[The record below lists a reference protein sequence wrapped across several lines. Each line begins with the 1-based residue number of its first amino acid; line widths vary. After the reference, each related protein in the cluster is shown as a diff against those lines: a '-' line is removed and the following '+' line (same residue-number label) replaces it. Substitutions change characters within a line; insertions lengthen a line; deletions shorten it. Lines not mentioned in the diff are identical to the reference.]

1 MAEGNLELEF
11 TTTGAAKVL
20 ETIELI
26 RKNAKSATD
35 MSPSIDRSTRKQGE
49 LVAATKRAAVEAEK
63 KAQAERMAA
72 TQAERAATANER
84 SANASARTNPTAM
97 AQTSGGIAGG
107 LSRGGVE
114 IKGVSEFRASSE
126 TISNAIRGA
135 GVVMAA
141 ASVALN
147 DSSNALV
154 QATGR
159 ISSLAGMGWGIGQG
173 FGAKGGMIGAA
184 FGIGWG
190 VGSELANWLY
200 QDENETEEGKA
211 RLQRLRDKNRA
222 RNEARFEQAKFDRTL
237 SKVST
242 ADEAKSLVSSL
253 EDQLA
258 EARMK
263 FENGLDGEGTMQERQ
278 AKITAIEN
286 RLKAAQEIEANLD
299 RKERGKAYEARL
311 NRISEIERNA
321 GTAAEKQNWQNA
333 FEEASSERKIEMLN
347 AKLVENARTLSELND
362 KFMSSGMTDEEF
374 QTYSDRYRTAQDEKV
389 SLQNQIRKQR
399 LELEKERK
407 EAAKKAAEESKAA
420 LDKRAGDIASEYNKA
435 QSGYNTIGTELQ
447 RAGIAFGGTAS
458 LQVSVLQ
465 ATAESVKSILQIIET
480 GTLDVAVKNKQP
492 IVS

>member
-1 MAEGNLELEF
+1 MAEGKLELEF
-11 TTTGAAKVL
+11 SSVGARTVL
-20 ETIELI
+20 DTIALV
-26 RKNAKSATD
+26 RKNAEAASD
-35 MSPSIDRSTRKQGE
+35 MSPGIARSTQKQGA
-49 LVAATKRAAVEAEK
+49 LVIATKRAATEADK
-63 KAQAERMAA
+63 KAQAEKIAA
-72 TQAERAATANER
+72 NAAERAATANER
-84 SANASARTNPTAM
+84 SANASARTNPATM

-107 LSRGGVE
+107 MTRGNIQIQGA
-114 IKGVSEFRASSE
+114 GEFRTSSE
-126 TISNAIRGA
+126 LFSNSIRAA
-135 GVVMAA
+135 GVIMAGASLAFGDA
-141 ASVALN
+141 AN
-147 DSSNALV
+147 TFN
-154 QATGR
+154 QAAGK
-159 ISSLAGMGWGIGQG
+159 IASFAGMGWGIGQG

-211 RLQRLRDKNRA
+211 RLQRLRDKNKA

-333 FEEASSERKIEMLN
+333 FDEASSERKIEMLN

-492 IVS
+492 VVS